1 VRAVLTAAALALL
14 AVVPACTQ
22 AGSGA
27 AAGQFDPQIRVR
39 QPAGQVEPQ
48 PGVETDINL
57 QIDVLNTSSQTITL
71 RRIQLATLATER
83 LQFQPARRTL
93 NLVIPPNEFRTAEVW
108 VVATLVD
115 ARRSPGG
122 GVTVRGTAIFES
134 SAGDFRKVFTE
145 PVVESDATRFHDRW

>member
-1 VRAVLTAAALALL
+1 VRAVLTAAVLVAL
-14 AVVPACTQ
+14 AVVPACAQ
-22 AGSGA
+22 AGSA
-27 AAGQFDPQIRVR
+27 AVAGEFDPQIRVR
-39 QPAGQVEPQ
+39 QPAGQVQPQ

-57 QIDVLNTSSQTITL
+57 QIDVLNTSSRPITL

-122 GVTVRGTAIFES
+122 AITVRGTAIFES
-134 SAGDFRKVFTE
+134 GSGDFRKVFTE
-145 PVVESDATRFHDRW
+145 PIVESDATDFHPRW